1 MTLAAFLTLRGDGE
15 QVQGSAIQK
24 TREKKIY
31 VCGWRHR
38 VDAERVPV
46 PTPGSLAA
54 TAAAAL
60 TSEIGKPTDKRK
72 HGVLTVQ
79 KTLDRATPSLR
90 KHQAK
95 GTKFSTFELQCW
107 RIPPAGGGPGPNS
120 VNEENH
126 VTITLEGAKITAIR
140 FVMPNARWPQNSALP
155 EWEEVDFSYKSI
167 KFTWRALTGEGA
179 QVFGESSPELV
190 ADWTNRS
197 VDTVAREMMTAMA
210 SKLGE
215 EIGGALNKLLIE
227 KGKQLL
233 TPEAK

>member
-38 VDAERVPV
+38 VDAERVPA
-46 PTPGSLAA
+46 PALGSGL
-54 TAAAAL
+54 TAAAVAAL
-60 TSEIGKPTDKRK
+60 ASEIGKPTDKRK

-107 RIPPAGGGPGPNS
+107 RIPPAGGGPNG

-140 FVMPNARWPQNSALP
+140 FVMANARWPQNSALP

-167 KFTWRALTGEGA
+167 KFTWHALTGEGA
-179 QVFGESSPELV
+179 QVFGESSPDLV

-215 EIGGALNKLLIE
+215 EIGGALNKLLLE

>member
-46 PTPGSLAA
+46 PPPGNM
-54 TAAAAL
+54 AAAAAVAL

-107 RIPPAGGGPGPNS
+107 RIPPAGGGPNG

-167 KFTWRALTGEGA
+167 KFTWHALTGEGA
-179 QVFGESSPELV
+179 QVFGESSPDLV